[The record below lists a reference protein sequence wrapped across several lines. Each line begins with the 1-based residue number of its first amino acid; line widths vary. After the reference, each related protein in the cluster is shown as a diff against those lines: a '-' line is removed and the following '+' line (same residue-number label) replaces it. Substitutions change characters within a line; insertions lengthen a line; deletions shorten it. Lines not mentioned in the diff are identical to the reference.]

1 VEFPKGC
8 SATPAFFVSG
18 QSVCNA
24 LKKSISIIRRIAMI
38 YQATERTSN
47 HDYRL
52 RDRSRQPEFCTVTP
66 AHSWYL
72 PWKRVADFILS
83 LVLLML
89 LGPVICLAAL
99 LIKLTSR
106 GSAFYRQVRV
116 GTNARAFAM
125 IKLRTMVDNAEA
137 QTGPVWSTGNDSR
150 TTPLGRL
157 LRQTHIDEFPQLFNV
172 LFGQMSLVGP
182 RPERPEFVAGLER
195 EVPGYRQRLDV
206 QPGITGLAQLRL
218 PPDTDIE
225 SVRRKI
231 VFDLH
236 YVQWVSPWLDLHLL
250 VLTAWSLVG
259 DLCRCART
267 CVKWPIR
274 ERRQYGVQ

>member
-1 VEFPKGC
+1 
-8 SATPAFFVSG
+8 
-18 QSVCNA
+18 
-24 LKKSISIIRRIAMI
+24 
-38 YQATERTSN
+38 
-47 HDYRL
+47 
-52 RDRSRQPEFCTVTP
+52 
-66 AHSWYL
+66 
-72 PWKRVADFILS
+72 
-83 LVLLML
+83 
-89 LGPVICLAAL
+89 
-99 LIKLTSR
+99 
-106 GSAFYRQVRV
+106 
-116 GTNARAFAM
+116 M

-157 LRQTHIDEFPQLFNV
+157 LRKTHIDEFPQLLNV

-182 RPERPEFVAGLER
+182 RPERPEFVASLER

-250 VLTAWSLVG
+250 VLTAWSLIR
-259 DLCRCART
+259 DLCRCAGT
-267 CVKWPIR
+267 CVKLPIR
-274 ERRQYGVQ
+274 ERRHYGVQ